1 MIPKSSEVSYKIRS
15 MYLSVALTH
24 YIYFTYL
31 HSVLGGKF
39 SSRQDKVRH
48 TGTLEGGRQAGK
60 EAGKQVLRR

>member
-1 MIPKSSEVSYKIRS
+1 